1 MIFRQMLTLKAGGGD
16 FMPRG
21 KELEQ
26 LPMSN
31 IAPSIGDDQS
41 KTNRTSLEGMY
52 LEEEHKT
59 NIKMKK

>member
-1 MIFRQMLTLKAGGGD
+1 
-16 FMPRG
+16 MPRG

-31 IAPSIGDDQS
+31 MAPSVGDDQS

-52 LEEEHKT
+52 IEEKRKT
-59 NIKMKK
+59 NINIKK